1 MKRWILTLC
10 ALVVAL
16 SAVATPVHA
25 ARMACRR
32 GNGNCRNQTAVGSFV
47 DADKDGICDHKAAA
61 NKSANFVDAD
71 NDGVCDNQKTG
82 NQTCNFVDADNDGVC
97 DNRGSRA
104 SGGRGRYCGKNR

>member
-10 ALVVAL
+10 TLTVVL
-16 SAVATPVHA
+16 SAAATPVHA

-32 GNGNCRNQTAVGSFV
+32 GNGNYRNQTAIGCFV

-61 NKSANFVDAD
+61 NKRANFVDAD
-71 NDGVCDNQKTG
+71 NDGI
-82 NQTCNFVDADNDGVC
+82 C

>member
-16 SAVATPVHA
+16 SAVATPAHA
-25 ARMACRR
+25 ARMSCRR
-32 GNGNCRNQTAVGSFV
+32 GNGNCRNQTAIDCFV

-71 NDGVCDNQKTG
+71 NDGVCDRRPAEKCG
-82 NQTCNFVDADNDGVC
+82 RNFADADGDDVC
-97 DNRGSRA
+97 DNRNSRT
-104 SGGRGRYCGKNR
+104 SGGRGRHCGRNR